1 MFKKQRSVL
10 AEQLEMRF
18 KIDGTPDNNTL
29 LALKMDPSVNTSA
42 EDGIFSKRT
51 ATQQL
56 MMGEYRRRL
65 VRRHKL
71 MCTAADRVA
80 GSSHGNSAGP
90 LPSARL
96 RRLAVLSRK
105 DQRVCLLALVT

>member
-42 EDGIFSKRT
+42 EDGIFPSGRP
-51 ATQQL
+51 
-56 MMGEYRRRL
+56 
-65 VRRHKL
+65 HN
-71 MCTAADRVA
+71 
-80 GSSHGNSAGP
+80 SS
-90 LPSARL
+90 
-96 RRLAVLSRK
+96 
-105 DQRVCLLALVT
+105 